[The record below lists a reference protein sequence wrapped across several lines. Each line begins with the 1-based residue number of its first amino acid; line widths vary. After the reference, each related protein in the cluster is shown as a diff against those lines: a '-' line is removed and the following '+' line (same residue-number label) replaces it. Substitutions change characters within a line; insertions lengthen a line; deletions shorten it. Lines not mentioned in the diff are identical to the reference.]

1 MRDGAIGSPSLSPR
15 PGRNLGPV
23 VRNELHLGVSV
34 LPPWGWPRCGRA
46 GKLSHDRYSIY
57 VPASVARNSPEVDPS
72 VRTLSDTRV
81 AHSTRG
87 IKETSLDRC
96 SAGIPRA
103 MTSRSSITS
112 STMKVWGGPWYEKE
126 PGVKAWRIQCWVM
139 CSMVPARTGTSN
151 IICALSESA
160 IACLLVERTAN
171 ESHIGNSFVN
181 LHPHSI
187 PVATHDPRSPR
198 AVVGI
203 RPADLLRSVYVV
215 GKTGTGKSTFLENLL
230 LRSADAG
237 FGVALIDPHGDLF
250 SRVLENLPSQHWNRV
265 AILRPADAGRPVGVN
280 LLSALAWGSRTL
292 VASGVIEVFRTLWG
306 PTLFG
311 PRSEHVLRHAV
322 LAVLENPSPTLLSLL
337 RFLIDPQ
344 YRTRALAR
352 VTDPVVRVF
361 WAKEFPALGKQ
372 FASEVT
378 APVLNKLGA
387 LASPVVRRLVGQ
399 AAPRMDLRKLMDD
412 RRILIADLS
421 GIGRDAAQF
430 IGALLVTGLDLAAH
444 ARAGKPAAERAPFL
458 VVADEFHAYLTRSFI
473 SLLSEG
479 RKFGV
484 CAALAHQHAAQLDPE
499 VRAAILG
506 NTGTLAAF
514 ALSAEDAEATA
525 PEFAPE
531 LGAADLVRLRRHHMA
546 LRLLKNG
553 EPARPMIVR
562 TLPPIPASGDVPA
575 TLLRISAERY
585 GRPSTVVDREIRE
598 ALGASPRPT
607 IEEEAA

>member
-1 MRDGAIGSPSLSPR
+1 MNHPSHR
-15 PGRNLGPV
+15 
-23 VRNELHLGVSV
+23 
-34 LPPWGWPRCGRA
+34 
-46 GKLSHDRYSIY
+46 
-57 VPASVARNSPEVDPS
+57 
-72 VRTLSDTRV
+72 
-81 AHSTRG
+81 
-87 IKETSLDRC
+87 
-96 SAGIPRA
+96 
-103 MTSRSSITS
+103 
-112 STMKVWGGPWYEKE
+112 
-126 PGVKAWRIQCWVM
+126 
-139 CSMVPARTGTSN
+139 
-151 IICALSESA
+151 
-160 IACLLVERTAN
+160 
-171 ESHIGNSFVN
+171 
-181 LHPHSI
+181 SI
-187 PVATHDPRSPR
+187 PIATHDPRSPR

-215 GKTGTGKSTFLENLL
+215 GKTGTGKSTFLENLF

-250 SRVLENLPSQHWNRV
+250 WRVLENLPSRHWNRV
-265 AILRPADAGRPVGVN
+265 AILRPADAGHPVGVN
-280 LLSALAWGSRTL
+280 LLGALAWGSRTL

-322 LAVLENPSPTLLSLL
+322 LAILENPSPTLLGLL
-337 RFLIDPQ
+337 RFLIDAQ
-344 YRTRALAR
+344 YRARALAR

-372 FASEVT
+372 FAAEVT

-399 AAPRMDLRKLMDD
+399 AAPRMDLRNVMDEG
-412 RRILIADLS
+412 RILVADLS

-444 ARAGKPAAERAPFL
+444 ARAGKPGAERAPFL
-458 VVADEFHAYLTRSFI
+458 VVADEFHSYLTRSFV

-506 NTGTLAAF
+506 NAGTLAAF
-514 ALSAEDAEATA
+514 TLSAEDAETIS

-531 LGAADLVRLRRHHMA
+531 VVAADLVRLRRHHLA
-546 LRLLKNG
+546 LRLLRNG
-553 EPARPMIVR
+553 EAKRPTIVR
-562 TLPPIPASGDVPA
+562 TLPPAPVAGEKPEA
-575 TLLRISAERY
+575 LLRISAERY
-585 GRPSTVVDREIRE
+585 GRRAELVEREIRE
-598 ALGASPRPT
+598 ALGVSFSN
-607 IEEEAA
+607 